1 MTTGCGMHKLA
12 SISAAW
18 TATAQSTALV
28 ASSMMKMYDQPATVN
43 EPCSHIGQNYLQFS
57 KIQFIGCHFY
67 EYEPICCQIY
77 TLRPVLRSALG
88 QKWHFC
94 FTSTQP
100 IQHQHILFI
109 VIDCHYTQP
118 LDSNFCYSVFH
129 SLLYRFCEK
138 YHKLD
143 DFIQSLMKIYCVS
156 LNLHASG
163 VLLCACRFGPL
174 KTYVCVYV
182 DLGKHSTT

>member
-57 KIQFIGCHFY
+57 KIWFIGCHFY
-67 EYEPICCQIY
+67 EYEPICCQID

-100 IQHQHILFI
+100 VQHQHIFSFCLLSFI
-109 VIDCHYTQP
+109 VITHSHLIVTSAIQFFIVCYTG
-118 LDSNFCYSVFH
+118 LVRSIINWMILYS
-129 SLLYRFCEK
+129 
-138 YHKLD
+138 
-143 DFIQSLMKIYCVS
+143 
-156 LNLHASG
+156 
-163 VLLCACRFGPL
+163 P
-174 KTYVCVYV
+174 
-182 DLGKHSTT
+182 